1 MDFQNRVGS
10 KKGGGGVASESQ
22 ANADR
27 RERLRK
33 LALETIDL
41 SKDPYFLKVRGRAS
55 AAAVHARMLTRLAHA
70 TCGAVR

>member
-41 SKDPYFLKVRGRAS
+41 TKDPYFLKVHTHT
-55 AAAVHARMLTRLAHA
+55 VA
-70 TCGAVR
+70 THTVATHTHTHSLSLSLSV